1 MLTLLALAP
10 CQLRLFEALLLLDL
24 ALHDLLSGEVLERIR
39 LRCHDLGGLG
49 RRLLA
54 DHLEVGQQTV
64 VPLVLP
70 RRDARGVGQGPH
82 LILRVAVEALGL
94 GVDGELL
101 VLGIRSLLRITNRDH
116 DGGEHADESAL
127 QSAVQLVPHDLPVD
141 TDLVAGRDL
150 EDALDIAHTELE
162 TVGEVRAHIERHVES
177 RSHDL
182 RAIALVV
189 DLVQENLASGHS
201 VLVVEAHHLEGP
213 LCAIHDVVRH
223 LLAELSRVEALL
235 VPDLFD
241 SPGHGLER
249 REHAVRLGDREAP
262 ELRES
267 LEIENILLGRAGDP
281 LGQNADVGELEV
293 ARDDVGRNRDR
304 RDRSGAG
311 HAHVKLLDAL
321 SASF

>member
-10 CQLRLFEALLLLDL
+10 SQLRLFETLLLVDL
-24 ALHDLLSGEVLERIR
+24 ALHDLLGGEVREAVR
-39 LRCHDLGGLG
+39 LRCHDLGSLG
-49 RRLLA
+49 RRLLT

-64 VPLVLP
+64 EPVVLP
-70 RRDARGVGQGPH
+70 RGDTRGVGQSPH
-82 LILRVAVEALGL
+82 RILRVAVEALCL
-94 GVDGELL
+94 SVEGELL
-101 VLGIRSLLRITNRDH
+101 LLGVHPLLRITNRD
-116 DGGEHADESAL
+116 DDRGKHADESTL

-162 TVGEVRAHIERHVES
+162 TVREVRTHVERHVES

-182 RAIALVV
+182 RAVTLVV

-201 VLVVEAHHLEGP
+201 VLVVEAHDLEGP

-223 LLAELSRVEALL
+223 LLAELDRVEAFL
-235 VPDLFD
+235 VPDLLD
-241 SPGHGLER
+241 RPCHGLER

-267 LEIENILLGRAGDP
+267 LEIEDVLLGRAGHP